1 MKHFYQC
8 YLFTYNASTNH
19 MHEFPLE
26 QVIEL
31 VSTRFF
37 KITLLLKELRN
48 RILRVI
54 VVWSLICLLPVYVGL
69 HFLPILL
76 EN

>member
-1 MKHFYQC
+1 
-8 YLFTYNASTNH
+8 

-48 RILRVI
+48 RTLRVI
-54 VVWSLICLLPVYVGL
+54 VVWSLICLLRVYVGL